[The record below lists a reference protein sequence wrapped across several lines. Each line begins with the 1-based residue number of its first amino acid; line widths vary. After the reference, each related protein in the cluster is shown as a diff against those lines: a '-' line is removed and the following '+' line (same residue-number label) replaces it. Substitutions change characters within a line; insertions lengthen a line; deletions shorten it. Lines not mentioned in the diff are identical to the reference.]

1 MNVNMHHVSAHAR
14 VFDGV
19 RTARIRAFDES
30 LLPPDLFRQICGLD
44 DDPAVA
50 LWVHA
55 DTGHTTALCAIHLKT
70 SLETYREEKDSAP
83 PAVIPIRRRRNSA

>member
-1 MNVNMHHVSAHAR
+1 MNHVSAHAR

-30 LLPPDLFRQICGLD
+30 LLPPHLTRQICGQD
-44 DDPAVA
+44 DLPAVA

-55 DTGHTTALCAIHLKT
+55 EGHTTALCATHLKA
-70 SLETYREEKDSAP
+70 SLEAYREEKETAP
-83 PAVIPIRRRRNSA
+83 PAVVPIRRRRNSA

>member
-1 MNVNMHHVSAHAR
+1 MNVNMNHVSAHAR

-30 LLPPDLFRQICGLD
+30 LLPPDLTRQICGQD
-44 DDPAVA
+44 DNPAVA

-55 DTGHTTALCAIHLKT
+55 EGHTTALCQAHLDAALRAYRDEK
-70 SLETYREEKDSAP
+70 ETAP
-83 PAVIPIRRRRNSA
+83 PVVVPIRRRRNSE

>member
-1 MNVNMHHVSAHAR
+1 MHHVSAHAR

-30 LLPPDLFRQICGLD
+30 LLPPDLTRQICAQD
-44 DDPAVA
+44 DLPAVA

-55 DTGHTTALCAIHLKT
+55 EGHVSALCADHLKA
-70 SLETYREEKDSAP
+70 SLQTYREEKETAP
-83 PAVIPIRRRRNSA
+83 PALIPIRRRRNSA